1 MKSFW
6 LCRGFAVCAMAALTM
21 GAIRAQDEEPAKD
34 HPSVPRFPG
43 YVMDDGKSTDFDSFD
58 FQIGGEKTKTVE
70 GRSWRF
76 GYHIKEGARKASG
89 LEIIRNYEN
98 QFKARGG
105 RLIYKDPGNSEATIM
120 MPLGAGERWF
130 HISMNNDTEQL
141 MINIIESAAMK
152 QKVEFTADEMAEQLA
167 SSGRIALQGILFAT
181 AKTDIEPESAAVLD
195 EVTALLKKDSE
206 LKVRIEGHTDN
217 VGAKPANLTLSR
229 GRAAAVKAALV
240 SRGIPADRLASEG
253 FGDTK
258 PVADNSTEEGRKQ
271 NRRVEL
277 VKQ

>member
-6 LCRGFAVCAMAALTM
+6 LCRGLAVCAMVVLTM
-21 GAIRAQDEEPAKD
+21 APMRAQDEPAKD

-43 YVMDDGKSTDFDSFD
+43 YGMEEGKETDFDSYT
-58 FQIGGEKTKTVE
+58 FQLGGEKSKEVE
-70 GRSWRF
+70 GKSWS
-76 GYHIKEGARKASG
+76 YTYVLKEGSRKASG

-98 QFKARGG
+98 QFKGRGG
-105 RLIYKDPGNSEATIM
+105 RLVYKDSGNSEATLM
-120 MPLGAGERWF
+120 MPLGAGERWM
-130 HISMNNDTEQL
+130 HIGINNDAEQM
-141 MINIIESAAMK
+141 MIHIIESAAMK

-167 SSGRIALQGILFAT
+167 SSGHIALQGILFAT
-181 AKTDIEPESAAVLD
+181 AKTDIQPESAAVLD
-195 EVTALLKKDSE
+195 EITALLKKNAE

-217 VGAKPANLTLSR
+217 VGAKAANLTLSR
-229 GRAAAVKAALV
+229 GRAGAVKAALV
-240 SRGIPADRLASEG
+240 SRGIAADRLASEG

-258 PVADNSTEEGRKQ
+258 PVADNATDEGRKQ